1 MQIEKTLNDVLFK
14 GDALGDTLF
23 YQIVKNLGN
32 KAAGGDPKAAELIRK
47 FMEMVHVQKKDPN
60 ASKPAATF
68 VMQLSP
74 GQEPPK
80 MIEATNENS

>member
-1 MQIEKTLNDVLFK
+1 MHIEQTLNDVLFK

-23 YQIVKNLGN
+23 YQIVKQLGN
-32 KAAGGDPKAAELIRK
+32 KAANGDPKAAELIRK

-60 ASKPAATF
+60 AGKPAATF
-68 VMQLSP
+68 VMQLGP

-80 MIEATNENS
+80 LIQAKSENG